1 MCVLYHTSFSCYVF
15 FLMIRRPPRSTR
27 TDTLFP
33 YTTLF
38 RSVDRARRLQVD
50 VAELL
55 RIGVPEIIDVD
66 ERAERVLAH
75 RPRRQPGVE
84 QIFLAIFIDEV
95 AIMIDEG
102 EVLAREV
109 AIGAEKARLEMLA
122 PGDAEFQRIGLRPRR
137 GPGARE
143 IGRAHV

>member
-1 MCVLYHTSFSCYVF
+1 
-15 FLMIRRPPRSTR
+15 MIVEARQEG
-27 TDTLFP
+27 
-33 YTTLF
+33 
-38 RSVDRARRLQVD
+38 VDRARRLQVD

-95 AIMIDEG
+95 AIIIEEG
-102 EVLAREV
+102 EVLDRQV
-109 AIGAEKARLEMLA
+109 AIGGDKARLEMMD
-122 PGDAEFQRIGLRPRR
+122 PGERQFKQKGLSTRPVGKALMSER
-137 GPGARE
+137 GGADM
-143 IGRAHV
+143 

>member
-1 MCVLYHTSFSCYVF
+1 MRISDWNSDLCSSNLKLPIVYVRHPVVANF
-15 FLMIRRPPRSTR
+15 MIVEARQEG
-27 TDTLFP
+27 
-33 YTTLF
+33 
-38 RSVDRARRLQVD
+38 VDRARRLQVD

-95 AIMIDEG
+95 AD
-102 EVLAREV
+102 R
-109 AIGAEKARLEMLA
+109 KSTRLNSS
-122 PGDAEFQRIGLRPRR
+122 
-137 GPGARE
+137 
-143 IGRAHV
+143 H

>member
-1 MCVLYHTSFSCYVF
+1 MWLGVGVVF
-15 FLMIRRPPRSTR
+15 
-27 TDTLFP
+27 LFKQKTA
-33 YTTLF
+33 YEMRISDWSSDVCSSDLA
-38 RSVDRARRLQVD
+38 RQEGVDRARRLQVD

-122 PGDAEFQRIGLRPRR
+122 PGDAHFQRIERKR
-137 GPGARE
+137 
-143 IGRAHV
+143 V